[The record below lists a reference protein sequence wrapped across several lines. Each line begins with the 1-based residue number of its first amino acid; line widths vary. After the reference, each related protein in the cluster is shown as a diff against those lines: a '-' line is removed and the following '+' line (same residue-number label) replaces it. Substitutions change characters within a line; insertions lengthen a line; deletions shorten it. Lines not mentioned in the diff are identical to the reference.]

1 MSSKVLLEPLQ
12 PEDQAEFLAAVTAS
26 KRLHRP
32 WVNPPA
38 SPDLFQTFAQRMQGS
53 INYGFLVRMAKT
65 KQLVGFIEVT
75 NIVRGVFQ
83 SAYLG
88 YYAFAGHER
97 QGLMT
102 QAMRQMVK
110 KSFSELHL
118 HRLEANIQP
127 ENIASVALVR
137 ACGFVREGYSERYL
151 KIRGRWRDHERWA
164 ILAR

>member
-1 MSSKVLLEPLQ
+1 MVAKILLEPLQ
-12 PEDQAEFLAAVTAS
+12 PDDQAAFLAAVAAS
-26 KRLHRP
+26 KQLHRL

-38 SPDLFQTFAQRMQGS
+38 SPQLFQAFAQRMQGPV
-53 INYGFLVRMAKT
+53 NHGFLVRMT
-65 KQLVGFIEVT
+65 TTRQLVGFIEVT

-83 SAYLG
+83 SGYLG

-102 QAMRQMVK
+102 LALRQLVK
-110 KSFSELHL
+110 KAYSELHL

-127 ENIASVALVR
+127 DNHTSVALVR
-137 ACGFVREGYSERYL
+137 ACGFVQEGYSERYL

-164 ILAR
+164 IVAH